1 MPGPA
6 PTRRAARAPWS
17 LVAVVLVALAA
28 MQGWQ
33 QLSQSRLDE
42 LLAQRA
48 KPDDIRMIASVDC
61 VYCAQATRWFNANR
75 VPFASCEIE
84 RDASCAAAY
93 AALGSPGTPV
103 MVVRGKRLVGFSRQA
118 IVDALAAAA
127 PAKR

>member
-1 MPGPA
+1 MA
-6 PTRRAARAPWS
+6 EPTRPRSRRPWS
-17 LVAVVLVALAA
+17 LVLVAVVALVA

-33 QLSQSRLDE
+33 HLSQSRLDE

-48 KPDDIRMIASVDC
+48 KPDDIRMIASVTC
-61 VYCAQATRWFNANR
+61 SYCAEASRWFNDNR

-84 RDASCAAAY
+84 RDPDCASAY

-118 IVDALAAAA
+118 IVDALAE
-127 PAKR
+127 PATTTQ